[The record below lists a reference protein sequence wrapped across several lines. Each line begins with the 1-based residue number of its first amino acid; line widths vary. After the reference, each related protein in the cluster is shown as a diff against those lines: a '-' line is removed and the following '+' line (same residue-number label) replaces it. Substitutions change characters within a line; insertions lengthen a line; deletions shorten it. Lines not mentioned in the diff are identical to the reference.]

1 MKCALCGLLIT
12 AFPKAESDQPEW
24 QDAIEAL
31 LVGGLVIASFS
42 TAIVAANYIGPRRRA
57 VAPLVAPRVYLSMP
71 SVISIAKAIGTPTSR
86 PNIP

>member
-42 TAIVAANYIGPRRRA
+42 TAIVAANYI
-57 VAPLVAPRVYLSMP
+57 
-71 SVISIAKAIGTPTSR
+71 AK
-86 PNIP
+86 